1 MGAKDK
7 TAKFV
12 VNSGNPIVD
21 EIGTMHFAGNI
32 IPEAWYHTIVSD
44 KGKVNLN
51 AICLLAEICYW
62 YRPKIESNEATG
74 TVTYKKKFSDK
85 DYLQKNYK
93 QLCEKFGLSIKQC
106 RDALIFLEN
115 LGVVKRVFRTVKTD
129 SGPIPNVMYISL
141 DPKVLRELTYPGLAD
156 DDNENTGDNAPF
168 PVEKHVLPNEEGG
181 VDKNVN
187 IPLPAGKDMSP
198 KKAAYPPKDGNTNT
212 KTTAETTAEST
223 TTENSTFVVADAAKL
238 LDYLN
243 LSDKD
248 VQAIV
253 DASGNDLGKIKTALN
268 LLDQQTKARRN
279 VTGWIIS
286 ALRDGYK
293 SVPYVSRKQVSQQAP
308 RQARTVNMF
317 NDFEQNT
324 YDFDVLEAELLGSQP
339 ADDNVEQYA

>member
-21 EIGTMHFAGNI
+21 EIGTMHFSGNI

-51 AICLLAEICYW
+51 AIILLAEICYW
-62 YRPKIESNEATG
+62 YRPTVLSDEATG
-74 TVTYKKKFSDK
+74 TVSFKQKFSDK
-85 DYLQKNYK
+85 DYLQKSYK
-93 QLCEKFGLSIKQC
+93 QLCDKFGFSTKQC

-115 LGVVKRVFRTVKTD
+115 LGVVKRIFRTVCTQK
-129 SGPIPNVMYISL
+129 GPIPNVMYISL
-141 DPKVLRELTYPGLAD
+141 DPKILRELTYPGLAD
-156 DDNENTGDNAPF
+156 NDNVYTMESAPF
-168 PVEKHVLPNEEGG
+168 PAEKHVLPNKEGG
-181 VDKNVN
+181 VYKKVN
-187 IPLPAGKDMSP
+187 ICLPAGKDMSP
-198 KKAAYPPKDGNTNT
+198 KKAAYPPEDGNTNT

-223 TTENSTFVVADAAKL
+223 TTENSTFVVDDAAKL

-253 DASGNDLGKIKTALN
+253 AASGNDLGKIKTALN
-268 LLDQQTKARRN
+268 LLDQQTTARRN

-324 YDFDVLEAELLGSQP
+324 YDFDELEKELLTTSLM
-339 ADDNVEQYA
+339 DDNVEQYA

>member
-7 TAKFV
+7 KFV

-21 EIGTMHFAGNI
+21 AIGTMHFAGNI

-62 YRPKIESNEATG
+62 YRPTIESNETTG

-85 DYLQKNYK
+85 DYLQKSYK
-93 QLCEKFGLSIKQC
+93 QLCEKFGLSTKQC

-115 LGVVKRVFRTVKTD
+115 LGVVKRVFRTVDTPK
-129 SGPIPNVMYISL
+129 GPIPNVMYISL
-141 DPKVLRELTYPGLAD
+141 DPKILRELTYPGLAD
-156 DDNENTGDNAPF
+156 NVNMHTKDNATF

-181 VDKNVN
+181 VYKKVN
-187 IPLPAGKDMSP
+187 ICLPAGKDIST
-198 KKAAYPPKDGNTNT
+198 KKAAYPPEDGSTNTT

-223 TTENSTFVVADAAKL
+223 TTKNSTVVADAAKL
-238 LDYLN
+238 LDPLH

-253 DASGNDLGKIKTALN
+253 AASGNDLGKINTALT
-268 LLDQQTKARRN
+268 LLDQQTTDRRN
-279 VTGWIIS
+279 VTGWLIS
-286 ALRDGYK
+286 ALRNGYRP
-293 SVPYVSRKQVSQQAP
+293 VPYKVRKQVPQQGRA
-308 RQARTVNMF
+308 VNMF
-317 NDFEQNT
+317 TDFEQNE
-324 YDFDVLEAELLGSQP
+324 YDFDALEAELLSC
-339 ADDNVEQYA
+339 